1 MEISSI
7 IEQIME
13 DKTTLIENLFEK
25 AETYAKTNIDLF
37 KLKAIDKSADSAS
50 SIVAKLAVIIVVL
63 LVIILSSIGLSI
75 WIGELIGK
83 IYYGFFIVAGF
94 FVLVALILH
103 FKPGII
109 KSPVNDSII
118 LQLLNEKNDEKA
130 FTE

>member
-1 MEISSI
+1 
-7 IEQIME
+7 ME